1 MKYDFTSI
9 MDRHG
14 KDAIAVDGLGTGFA
28 PAAPKEG
35 FDAIPM
41 WVADM
46 NFPTV
51 PTIQEAIIERTN
63 HPAFGYFDPTDEYF
77 DSIIRWQA
85 KRNGVQ
91 GLTKECIGYEN
102 GVLGGVISAL
112 NCVCS
117 KGDKILIHSPTYIGF
132 TMSLK
137 NNGYEAVHSPLV
149 KDENGV
155 WRMDFEDME
164 KHLKEEKI
172 HAAIMC
178 NPHNPCGRV
187 WERWELEKAMEL
199 YKKYDVYVVSDE
211 IWSDIILSGNKHI
224 PTQSVSED
232 ARQRTAAFYAP
243 SKTFNLAGLV
253 GSYHIVYNNWW
264 RDRIEKES
272 SLSHYNMMNVLSMHA
287 LIGAYKPEGYE
298 WTDELCEVLT
308 GNIDFACDYIF
319 WHRADHAALAQT
331 AQLERG
337 IHGNGQA
344 AAVGFDLN
352 DLCRPQNGKHLSQL
366 DKVQG
371 LNGGLNLLLTV
382 VLKIE
387 QGLMQRVIGGPFA
400 GLRFLLLQHIPR
412 KLQLEFAIICVAE
425 LVAQPGDRGF
435 GRVAGL
441 CKLRRGG
448 DRGPLYICKN
458 AVRNA
463 PFGAVKLEPGA
474 QLGDDAS
481 RGIVHSNTSL
491 CALCIGHNAQYSGN
505 SIPIFW

>member
-1 MKYDFTSI
+1 MRLIQIEIAHQQVVERLHHQRCRKLGRQHIAGNALDTVGGQQGI
-9 MDRHG
+9 AGVACQRRALVAGDEDDRC
-14 KDAIAVDGLGTGFA
+14 AVLLGGTGGRLQRL
-28 PAAPKEG
+28 AAACAGNEQQG
-35 FDAIPM
+35 IF
-41 WVADM
+41 WG
-46 NFPTV
+46 
-51 PTIQEAIIERTN
+51 QCRSER
-63 HPAFGYFDPTDEYF
+63 
-77 DSIIRWQA
+77 
-85 KRNGVQ
+85 
-91 GLTKECIGYEN
+91 
-102 GVLGGVISAL
+102 
-112 NCVCS
+112 
-117 KGDKILIHSPTYIGF
+117 
-132 TMSLK
+132 
-137 NNGYEAVHSPLV
+137 
-149 KDENGV
+149 
-155 WRMDFEDME
+155 
-164 KHLKEEKI
+164 
-172 HAAIMC
+172 
-178 NPHNPCGRV
+178 PC
-187 WERWELEKAMEL
+187 L
-199 YKKYDVYVVSDE
+199 
-211 IWSDIILSGNKHI
+211 
-224 PTQSVSED
+224 
-232 ARQRTAAFYAP
+232 
-243 SKTFNLAGLV
+243 
-253 GSYHIVYNNWW
+253 
-264 RDRIEKES
+264 
-272 SLSHYNMMNVLSMHA
+272 
-287 LIGAYKPEGYE
+287 
-298 WTDELCEVLT
+298 
-308 GNIDFACDYIF
+308 F

-352 DLCRPQNGKHLSQL
+352 DFCCPQNGKHLSQL

-412 KLQLEFAIICVAE
+412 KLQLEFAVICVAE

-474 QLGDDAS
+474 QLGDDTS

-491 CALCIGHNAQYSGN
+491 CALYIGHNAQYSGN

>member
-1 MKYDFTSI
+1 MTGVPFFLAARAAVSNVSQRPALEMSSRASFGVSAEAK
-9 MDRHG
+9 DR
-14 KDAIAVDGLGTGFA
+14 AFSGTG
-28 PAAPKEG
+28 
-35 FDAIPM
+35 
-41 WVADM
+41 
-46 NFPTV
+46 
-51 PTIQEAIIERTN
+51 
-63 HPAFGYFDPTDEYF
+63 
-77 DSIIRWQA
+77 
-85 KRNGVQ
+85 
-91 GLTKECIGYEN
+91 
-102 GVLGGVISAL
+102 
-112 NCVCS
+112 
-117 KGDKILIHSPTYIGF
+117 LI
-132 TMSLK
+132 M
-137 NNGYEAVHSPLV
+137 
-149 KDENGV
+149 
-155 WRMDFEDME
+155 
-164 KHLKEEKI
+164 
-172 HAAIMC
+172 
-178 NPHNPCGRV
+178 
-187 WERWELEKAMEL
+187 
-199 YKKYDVYVVSDE
+199 
-211 IWSDIILSGNKHI
+211 
-224 PTQSVSED
+224 
-232 ARQRTAAFYAP
+232 QRLP
-243 SKTFNLAGLV
+243 RLP
-253 GSYHIVYNNWW
+253 
-264 RDRIEKES
+264 
-272 SLSHYNMMNVLSMHA
+272 SLS
-287 LIGAYKPEGYE
+287 
-298 WTDELCEVLT
+298 D
-308 GNIDFACDYIF
+308 
-319 WHRADHAALAQT
+319 
-331 AQLERG
+331 

-474 QLGDDAS
+474 QLGDNAS

-505 SIPIFW
+505 SIPIFC

>member
-1 MKYDFTSI
+1 MTGVPFFLAA
-9 MDRHG
+9 R
-14 KDAIAVDGLGTGFA
+14 AAV
-28 PAAPKEG
+28 
-35 FDAIPM
+35 
-41 WVADM
+41 
-46 NFPTV
+46 
-51 PTIQEAIIERTN
+51 
-63 HPAFGYFDPTDEYF
+63 
-77 DSIIRWQA
+77 S
-85 KRNGVQ
+85 
-91 GLTKECIGYEN
+91 
-102 GVLGGVISAL
+102 SA
-112 NCVCS
+112 S
-117 KGDKILIHSPTYIGF
+117 QRP
-132 TMSLK
+132 
-137 NNGYEAVHSPLV
+137 
-149 KDENGV
+149 
-155 WRMDFEDME
+155 
-164 KHLKEEKI
+164 
-172 HAAIMC
+172 
-178 NPHNPCGRV
+178 
-187 WERWELEKAMEL
+187 AMEM
-199 YKKYDVYVVSDE
+199 
-211 IWSDIILSGNKHI
+211 
-224 PTQSVSED
+224 
-232 ARQRTAAFYAP
+232 
-243 SKTFNLAGLV
+243 
-253 GSYHIVYNNWW
+253 
-264 RDRIEKES
+264 S
-272 SLSHYNMMNVLSMHA
+272 SRASFW
-287 LIGAYKPEGYE
+287 GQCRRKR
-298 WTDELCEVLT
+298 LCL
-308 GNIDFACDYIF
+308 FR
-319 WHRADHAALAQT
+319 HRADHAALAQT
-331 AQLERG
+331 AQLERS

-412 KLQLEFAIICVAE
+412 KLQLEFAIICIAE

-463 PFGAVKLEPGA
+463 SFGAVKLEPGA

>member
-1 MKYDFTSI
+1 MQ
-9 MDRHG
+9 
-14 KDAIAVDGLGTGFA
+14 
-28 PAAPKEG
+28 P
-35 FDAIPM
+35 
-41 WVADM
+41 
-46 NFPTV
+46 
-51 PTIQEAIIERTN
+51 
-63 HPAFGYFDPTDEYF
+63 
-77 DSIIRWQA
+77 
-85 KRNGVQ
+85 
-91 GLTKECIGYEN
+91 
-102 GVLGGVISAL
+102 
-112 NCVCS
+112 
-117 KGDKILIHSPTYIGF
+117 
-132 TMSLK
+132 
-137 NNGYEAVHSPLV
+137 
-149 KDENGV
+149 
-155 WRMDFEDME
+155 
-164 KHLKEEKI
+164 
-172 HAAIMC
+172 
-178 NPHNPCGRV
+178 
-187 WERWELEKAMEL
+187 
-199 YKKYDVYVVSDE
+199 
-211 IWSDIILSGNKHI
+211 
-224 PTQSVSED
+224 
-232 ARQRTAAFYAP
+232 
-243 SKTFNLAGLV
+243 
-253 GSYHIVYNNWW
+253 
-264 RDRIEKES
+264 
-272 SLSHYNMMNVLSMHA
+272 
-287 LIGAYKPEGYE
+287 
-298 WTDELCEVLT
+298 
-308 GNIDFACDYIF
+308 
-319 WHRADHAALAQT
+319 LAQT
-331 AQLERG
+331 AQLERS